1 MGEMFNALGFM
12 ENIAA
17 KGIKNQVRNPGD
29 YEDEEGL
36 LVCGVCGEQRQ
47 KFIDFAVPTE
57 DDPNH
62 TKKLKVATMCRC
74 EREVEERRKREKQNE
89 EDMERIRKLKKASL
103 MEEKLSGA
111 TFRNFKPTK
120 YNARNLKLCQRYAEK
135 FDLMLEKNQ
144 GLLFWGDVGTGKSF
158 AAACI
163 ANYLLERKI
172 PVIMTSFVKL
182 LEVIQASREE
192 EPAILN
198 RLGYA
203 KLVIFDDLGAERGT
217 DYALEKVY
225 NIIDSRYRK
234 SLPMILTTN
243 LTIEEMK
250 RDMDIRYSRIY
261 DRIFEICYPMQFTG
275 PSWRKT
281 EASRRFDEMKK
292 LLEED

>member
-47 KFIDFAVPTE
+47 KFIDFAAPTE

-103 MEEKLSGA
+103 MDEKLSGA

-158 AAACI
+158 VAACI

>member
-47 KFIDFAVPTE
+47 KFIDFAAPTE

-89 EDMERIRKLKKASL
+89 EDMERIRKLKKTSL
-103 MEEKLSGA
+103 MDEKLSGA
-111 TFRNFKPTK
+111 TFGNFKPTK

-144 GLLFWGDVGTGKSF
+144 GLLFWGDVGTWKSF

-234 SLPMILTTN
+234 GLPMILTTN

-250 RDMDIRYSRIY
+250 RDMDTRYSRIY

>member
-47 KFIDFAVPTE
+47 KFIDFAAPTE

-103 MEEKLSGA
+103 MDEKLSGA

-234 SLPMILTTN
+234 GLPMILTTN

>member
-47 KFIDFAVPTE
+47 KFIDFAAPTE

-103 MEEKLSGA
+103 MDEKLSGA

-203 KLVIFDDLGAERGT
+203 KLVVFDDLGAERGT

-250 RDMDIRYSRIY
+250 RDMDTRYSRIY

>member
-47 KFIDFAVPTE
+47 KFIDFAAPTE

-103 MEEKLSGA
+103 MDEKLSGA

-163 ANYLLERKI
+163 ANYLLEQKI

>member
-47 KFIDFAVPTE
+47 KFIDFAAPTE

-103 MEEKLSGA
+103 MDEKLSGA

-203 KLVIFDDLGAERGT
+203 KLVVFDDLGAERGT

-261 DRIFEICYPMQFTG
+261 DRIFEICYPMRFTG

>member
-47 KFIDFAVPTE
+47 KFIDFAAPTE

-103 MEEKLSGA
+103 MDEKLSGA

-144 GLLFWGDVGTGKSF
+144 GLLFWGDVGTGKSY

-163 ANYLLERKI
+163 ANHLLDRKV

-192 EPAILN
+192 EPAILS

-203 KLVIFDDLGAERGT
+203 RLVIFDDLGAERGT
-217 DYALEKVY
+217 DYAMEKVY

-234 SLPMILTTN
+234 GLPMILTTN
-243 LTIEEMK
+243 LSLDEMK
-250 RDMDIRYSRIY
+250 REVDVRYSRIY
-261 DRIFEICYPMQFTG
+261 DRIFENCYPMQFTG

-281 EASRRFDEMKK
+281 EASRRFKDMEK

>member
-47 KFIDFAVPTE
+47 KFIDFAAPTE

-103 MEEKLSGA
+103 MDEKLSGA

>member
-1 MGEMFNALGFM
+1 MGEMFDALGFM

-17 KGIKNQVRNPGD
+17 RGIKNQVRNPGD
-29 YEDEEGL
+29 YENEEGL
-36 LVCGVCGEQRQ
+36 LVCGICGEQRQ
-47 KFIDFAVPTE
+47 KFIDFAAPTE
-57 DDPNH
+57 DDPNR

-74 EREVEERRKREKQNE
+74 EREVEEQKKREKQNE

-103 MEEKLSGA
+103 MDEKLSRA
-111 TFRNFKPTK
+111 TFGNFKPTK

>member
-47 KFIDFAVPTE
+47 KFIDFAAPTE

-74 EREVEERRKREKQNE
+74 ERGVEERRKREKQNE

-103 MEEKLSGA
+103 MDEKLSGA
-111 TFRNFKPTK
+111 TFGNFKPTK

-163 ANYLLERKI
+163 ANFLLERKT
-172 PVIMTSFVKL
+172 PVVMTSFVKL